1 MRKSSEAYLSKS
13 NLPERAMSKI
23 TEFKPIKEKYIKKTN
38 KNENDRQNNDSNG
51 NNKSDSN
58 SKNICNNN

>member
-1 MRKSSEAYLSKS
+1 
-13 NLPERAMSKI
+13 MSKI
-23 TEFKPIKEKYIKKTN
+23 TELKPIKEKYIKKIN
-38 KNENDRQNNDSNG
+38 KNENDRRNNNSNG